1 MKPEISLRR
10 GPDHGTSLDRKW
22 RAVESEIPAVL
33 ALPKMSLCTR
43 ASSQQPRGRTL
54 PTDAKRGRSR
64 GSGGGGE
71 AAPNH
76 LGSALRATSALAGPG
91 FLLRRKR
98 WRPTAQPASSQICL
112 TGTLEPSSTPALHA
126 GPPRRGS
133 TPGPRISRPRPVLT
147 AVGTRDFPA
156 ARGEPGRL
164 RPLSF
169 RLRNSLDRS
178 RESVAEEVV
187 ERLCSSRLLRRTTM
201 VSRCGSRNP
210 L

>member
-1 MKPEISLRR
+1 MSRDLKEGHTKCWWPSLHIMKPEISLRR

-64 GSGGGGE
+64 GSGGE

-112 TGTLEPSSTPALHA
+112 TGTLEPSSCTPVPLGAA
-126 GPPRRGS
+126 PPRVQG
-133 TPGPRISRPRPVLT
+133 
-147 AVGTRDFPA
+147 FPA
-156 ARGEPGRL
+156 PGRYSP
-164 RPLSF
+164 RWGPGISP
-169 RLRNSLDRS
+169 RLGAS
-178 RESVAEEVV
+178 RAAFGRYPS
-187 ERLCSSRLLRRTTM
+187 
-201 VSRCGSRNP
+201 G
-210 L
+210 

>member
-1 MKPEISLRR
+1 MEPPWTVNGGQWSLRYR
-10 GPDHGTSLDRKW
+10 LCSRSLKCPCARA
-22 RAVESEIPAVL
+22 RAVSNLGV
-33 ALPKMSLCTR
+33 ALSRLTR
-43 ASSQQPRGRTL
+43 NG
-54 PTDAKRGRSR
+54 DAAGEVVV
-64 GSGGGGE
+64 GGE

>member
-1 MKPEISLRR
+1 MEPPWTVNGGQWSLRYR
-10 GPDHGTSLDRKW
+10 LCSRSLKCPCARA
-22 RAVESEIPAVL
+22 RAVSNL
-33 ALPKMSLCTR
+33 GGALSRLTR
-43 ASSQQPRGRTL
+43 NGTQPG
-54 PTDAKRGRSR
+54 KWWWE
-64 GSGGGGE
+64 GGG

-76 LGSALRATSALAGPG
+76 HGSALRATSALAGPG

-98 WRPTAQPASSQICL
+98 WRPTALPASSQICL
-112 TGTLEPSSTPALHA
+112 TGTLEPSSTPARHA
-126 GPPRRGS
+126 GPPQRGS
-133 TPGPRISRPRPVLT
+133 TPGPRVSRPRPVLT
-147 AVGTRDFPA
+147 ADFPA

-201 VSRCGSRNP
+201 VFRCGSRHP

>member
-1 MKPEISLRR
+1 MKPPWTVSGGQWSLSYRLCS
-10 GPDHGTSLDRKW
+10 HSLKCPC
-22 RAVESEIPAVL
+22 A
-33 ALPKMSLCTR
+33 R

-54 PTDAKRGRSR
+54 PTDANRGHWEV
-64 GSGGGGE
+64 GGKSG
-71 AAPNH
+71 PQT
-76 LGSALRATSALAGPG
+76 TSARPYAPLR
-91 FLLRRKR
+91 LRR
-98 WRPTAQPASSQICL
+98 ALVSSCVERGGDQL
-112 TGTLEPSSTPALHA
+112 LSPPPVRSVSPEPSSTPARHA
-126 GPPRRGS
+126 GSPPPGLPVPTRRGS
-133 TPGPRISRPRPVLT
+133 TPGPRVPRPRPVLT
-147 AVGTRDFPA
+147 ALESRDFPA
-156 ARGEPGRL
+156 PRGEPGRL